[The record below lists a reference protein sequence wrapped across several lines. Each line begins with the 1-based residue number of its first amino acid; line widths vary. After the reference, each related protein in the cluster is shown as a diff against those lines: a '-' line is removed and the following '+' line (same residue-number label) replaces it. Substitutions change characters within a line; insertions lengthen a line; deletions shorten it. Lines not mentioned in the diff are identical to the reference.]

1 MVGALQL
8 VHRLIKRLQPVLIHT
23 GDRLIQNQQIGLRG
37 QRQCQQHTLQF
48 AAGKRAQRALA
59 EPLAVRSRQRG
70 HHLFARL
77 LAHAEEDR
85 PFGKRRGHEIR
96 NRHRGGTVEFELLGH
111 VARAHVRRRPAVRGQ
126 MADDALVFHLSQQR
140 ADERRLARAVRADER
155 GQLAAMDVQVDVVQK
170 LLIARRYAQVIDL
183 DAAEPARRMAGA
195 VHMRV
200 TGVVM
205 RNLRLNR
212 FFLRHLESASVSTLA
227 FSRMMVS

>member
-1 MVGALQL
+1 
-8 VHRLIKRLQPVLIHT
+8 
-23 GDRLIQNQQIGLRG
+23 
-37 QRQCQQHTLQF
+37 
-48 AAGKRAQRALA
+48 
-59 EPLAVRSRQRG
+59 
-70 HHLFARL
+70 
-77 LAHAEEDR
+77 
-85 PFGKRRGHEIR
+85 
-96 NRHRGGTVEFELLGH
+96 
-111 VARAHVRRRPAVRGQ
+111 

-183 DAAEPARRMAGA
+183 DAAEPARCMAGA

>member
-1 MVGALQL
+1 
-8 VHRLIKRLQPVLIHT
+8 
-23 GDRLIQNQQIGLRG
+23 
-37 QRQCQQHTLQF
+37 
-48 AAGKRAQRALA
+48 
-59 EPLAVRSRQRG
+59 
-70 HHLFARL
+70 
-77 LAHAEEDR
+77 
-85 PFGKRRGHEIR
+85 
-96 NRHRGGTVEFELLGH
+96 
-111 VARAHVRRRPAVRGQ
+111 

-205 RNLRLNR
+205 HNLRLNR